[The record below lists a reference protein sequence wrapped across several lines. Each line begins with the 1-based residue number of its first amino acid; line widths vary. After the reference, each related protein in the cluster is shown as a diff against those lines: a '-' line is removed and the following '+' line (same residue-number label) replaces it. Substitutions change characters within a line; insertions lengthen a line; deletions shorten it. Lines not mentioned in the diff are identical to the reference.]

1 MILPFAGMLL
11 SIAFAPFLF
20 KHHWHRF
27 YHFVAVGLGSI
38 SVFYYLFVLKNGERL
53 LHVGHE
59 YLSFIALVGS
69 LFVVAGGIHIRVKGG
84 ASPWVNA
91 GFLLV
96 GAVIANLIGTTGA
109 SMLMIRPWI
118 RMNQPRVTG
127 FHIVFFI
134 FIVSNIGG
142 CLTPIGDPPLFLGY
156 LKGVPFWWVLE
167 HCWKAWLF
175 GVLGLTTVFF
185 FLDLRNYRR
194 ANTCASLKV
203 EEGISRLEA
212 RWPRQAGSLSSDPHL
227 KRSENPETW
236 AIFGLRNLLFLGVI
250 LIAIFINK
258 PVGLRELLMGG
269 AALGSYFLTPRRVH
283 EANFFTFEPMKEV
296 CWLFLG
302 IFATMVPALDFL
314 ESHAASLGIQTGMQ
328 FYWLT
333 GLLSGLLDNAPTYLA
348 FLATAF
354 GLNGLSLDNPAHVT
368 QFIAVHADLLD
379 AISIGAVFF
388 GAMTYIGNGPNFM
401 VKAISV
407 QSGVETPEFV
417 AYILK
422 YALPILLPFLVLT
435 GILFFSI
442 GRIF

>member
-1 MILPFAGMLL
+1 MIFASVLTSPNPLMILPFAVMLL
-11 SIAFAPFLF
+11 SIAFAPFIF
-20 KHHWHRF
+20 KHHWHHF
-27 YHFVAVGLGSI
+27 YHFVAIGLGSVT
-38 SVFYYLFVLKNGERL
+38 VFYYLFILKSGERL

-59 YLSFIALVGS
+59 YVSFLALVGS
-69 LFVVAGGIHIRVKGG
+69 LFVVAGGVHIRVKSG
-84 ASPWVNA
+84 ATPWVNSLY
-91 GFLLV
+91 LLI
-96 GAVIANLIGTTGA
+96 GAILANLIGTTGA

-134 FIVSNIGG
+134 FIISNIGG

-175 GVLGLTTVFF
+175 GVIGLTTVFF
-185 FLDLRNYRR
+185 FIDLKNYRR
-194 ANTCASLKV
+194 NSTEL
-203 EEGISRLEA
+203 
-212 RWPRQAGSLSSDPHL
+212 
-227 KRSENPETW
+227 PETGPESW
-236 AIFGLRNLLFLGVI
+236 KISGWRNLIFLGVI
-250 LIAIFINK
+250 LVAIFINN
-258 PVGLRELLMGG
+258 PIGLREVLMGG
-269 AALGSYFLTPRRVH
+269 AALGSYYFTPRRLH
-283 EANFFTFEPMKEV
+283 EANHFSFEPIKEV
-296 CWLFLG
+296 AWLFLG

-314 ESHAASLGIQTGMQ
+314 ETHAPSLGIQSEIQ

-354 GLNGLSLDNPAHVT
+354 GLNGLSLESTADMSY
-368 QFIAVHADLLD
+368 FISIHAELL
-379 AISIGAVFF
+379 ASISIGAVFF

-401 VKAISV
+401 VKAIST

-422 YALPILLPFLVLT
+422 YALPILLPFLFLT
-435 GILFFSI
+435 GILFFSNW
-442 GRIF
+442 RFF